1 MILFLK
7 DECDGVGF
15 TVMCNR
21 IKRNY
26 VQTSVYGYAVHVCD
40 VSACLCVRML
50 YISLYMY
57 VYGVCVYVPVY
68 IVFHLCAVYRCMHL
82 YGACAMCCLS
92 ARTCCV

>member
-1 MILFLK
+1 MCTCLVIFCCDRIVILFLK

-21 IKRNY
+21 IKKNY

-68 IVFHLCAVYRCMHL
+68 VLGSHLEQQEL
-82 YGACAMCCLS
+82 I
-92 ARTCCV
+92 